1 LTATK
6 LTGDTNVPSGE
17 TTWIAFLDQLA
28 PSSSSFDDI
37 NGPVPSISKGKW
49 DAMNQLDP
57 ITTNARY
64 SSVDWSEGTTQG
76 VGQIALSGFLQPG
89 WTSAQVRFIR
99 SKITLKRNR
108 LTGET
113 SRVGKG
119 EGRNGGS
126 DEYEGDDWQA
136 KVVES
141 VDEIQL
147 KWLELNKIAVFKRV
161 RI

>member
-1 LTATK
+1 
-6 LTGDTNVPSGE
+6 
-17 TTWIAFLDQLA
+17 
-28 PSSSSFDDI
+28 
-37 NGPVPSISKGKW
+37 
-49 DAMNQLDP
+49 MNQLDP